1 VLAVAVAIS
10 SYASVDRHFSTSL
23 TARLGAVN
31 AEAVT
36 TTSDSAGGTV
46 GDVSLG
52 RFSTIIKPVAIPL
65 SAPISHASFTYSVAA
80 GEDLTAIAAKFHVTV
95 SQIRWSNTN
104 LISSEVVATGDQVR
118 IPPVPGVVV
127 TTRASD
133 TLDSLATTYQV
144 DAQTILDFNR
154 LRTPDLTT
162 GMVVVI
168 PNGVGGAFPPP
179 PTLYQLLQQS
189 GNLGGSFHSVVLGC
203 CLGPYPA
210 TGFPEG
216 WCTWY
221 VATKRN
227 VTWRGDAGYWYANAS
242 AQGYAVGPTP
252 KVGAIMVTW
261 ESWLGHVAYVEAVN
275 ADGSWTVSEMNYVA
289 FDVISER
296 TIKPGQLGSRLVGFI
311 Y

>member
-1 VLAVAVAIS
+1 MLAVAVAIS
-10 SYASVDRHFSTSL
+10 SYASIDRHFSTSL

-31 AEAVT
+31 AEAVV
-36 TTSDSAGGTV
+36 TSDSAGGTV

-52 RFSTIIKPVAIPL
+52 RYSTIIKPIAIPVA
-65 SAPISHASFTYSVAA
+65 APISHTPVTYTVAA
-80 GEDLTAIAAKFHVTV
+80 GEDLTTIAAKFHVTV

-118 IPPVPGVVV
+118 IPPVLGVVV
-127 TTRASD
+127 TAKASD
-133 TLDSLATTYQV
+133 TLDSLASAYQV

-154 LRTPDLTT
+154 LRSPQLVAGTVL
-162 GMVVVI
+162 VI

-189 GNLGGSFHSVVLGC
+189 GGAPGAFHSVVLGC

-210 TGFPEG
+210 TGFPAG

-227 VTWRGDAGYWYANAS
+227 VTWRGDAGFWYANAS
-242 AQGYAVGPTP
+242 AAGYPVGATP

-261 ESWLGHVAYVEAVN
+261 ESWLGHVAYVESVN
-275 ADGSWTVSEMNYVA
+275 PDGSWTVSEMNFVA
-289 FDVISER
+289 FDVISQR
-296 TIKPGQLGSRLVGFI
+296 TLKPGQLGARLVGFI